1 MQQCAAHRGNYR
13 ACSGRYEPRPG
24 SGDVIAERGD
34 DVTEATEEK
43 PRPGPEGGK
52 PAQQGAG
59 LRLQKGE
66 DCKHRGVAGYGGKEN
81 RRSLRSCVVVED
93 ALNAMRIIYNRHI
106 IDPVVENESMAG
118 SRNS

>member
-1 MQQCAAHRGNYR
+1 MQYAAHRGNYR

-43 PRPGPEGGK
+43 PRPGPEGENRHNRGR
-52 PAQQGAG
+52 PQTPE
-59 LRLQKGE
+59 GE

-81 RRSLRSCVVVED
+81 RRSLRSCGGGGGCAKSDE
-93 ALNAMRIIYNRHI
+93 NHI
-106 IDPVVENESMAG
+106 
-118 SRNS
+118 